1 MQVFHKATLEKGLKS
16 VWESLEYAM
25 IESIVLKSLLK
36 RRPIINI
43 AVGWQKNDGD
53 KTDLSGGARSGGAN
67 ILLLGH
73 ACSAAC
79 TGGDG
84 LGLSGLEI
92 EDVTTVGSHGRVLN
106 RDGRGQG
113 DEGEDN
119 SGKSELH
126 FGAVNCDKECR

>member
-1 MQVFHKATLEKGLKS
+1 MTGE
-16 VWESLEYAM
+16 
-25 IESIVLKSLLK
+25 
-36 RRPIINI
+36 RTN
-43 AVGWQKNDGD
+43 
-53 KTDLSGGARSGGAN
+53 LSGGASSGGAN

-92 EDVTTVGSHGRVLN
+92 EDVTAVGSHGRVLN
-106 RDGRGQG
+106 RDGRRQG
-113 DEGEDN
+113 NKGEDN

-126 FGAVNCDKECR
+126 FGAVNLIKNVGKECFLVILSDLRLEFLRRI